1 MVMTD
6 HGGDSAS
13 ADPDRA
19 MPWPCFSEWLRPVPP
34 RQMVRGVR
42 APSHDSAGDRRG
54 NDYTPVTV
62 DDVSSSLD
70 CSGCHMPVLA
80 STPEG

>member
-1 MVMTD
+1 MAD
-6 HGGDSAS
+6 YGRDSVS

-19 MPWPCFSEWLRPVPP
+19 MPWPFFGEWLRPVLP
-34 RQMVRGVR
+34 RQKVRGVR
-42 APSHDSAGDRRG
+42 APSHDSAGSRRG
-54 NDYTPVTV
+54 DDYTHVIV

-70 CSGCHMPVLA
+70 CSGCRMPVLV